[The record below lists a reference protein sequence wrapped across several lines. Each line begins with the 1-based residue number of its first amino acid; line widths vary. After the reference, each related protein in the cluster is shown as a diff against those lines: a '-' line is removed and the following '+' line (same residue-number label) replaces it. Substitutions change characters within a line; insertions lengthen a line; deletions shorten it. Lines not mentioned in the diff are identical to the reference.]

1 MFQHPHQQLAELLKK
16 DPRYKLDAYGFVFD
30 ALGYAHNT
38 LQMGQNC
45 PSEPFEEGDE
55 DDDEPKPHITGQEL
69 SEAVRLF
76 ALEQYGYMAKT
87 VLNSWGIRSTDDIGQ
102 IVFNLIR
109 IGRMRKTTR
118 DRIEDFQDVYDF
130 DVVFD
135 QEFKIDPTSG

>member
-1 MFQHPHQQLAELLKK
+1 MFHHPHQQIAELLKN

-30 ALGYAHNT
+30 ALEYAHNT
-38 LQMGQNC
+38 LQMGQDA
-45 PSEPFEEGDE
+45 PSEPIEGAE

-69 SEAVRLF
+69 SEAVRLY
-76 ALEQYGYMAKT
+76 ALEQYGFMAKT
-87 VLNSWGIRSTDDIGQ
+87 VLNSWGIRSTGDIGE

-109 IGRMRKTTR
+109 IGRMRKTSH

-135 QEFKIDPTSG
+135 EEFKIDPTSP